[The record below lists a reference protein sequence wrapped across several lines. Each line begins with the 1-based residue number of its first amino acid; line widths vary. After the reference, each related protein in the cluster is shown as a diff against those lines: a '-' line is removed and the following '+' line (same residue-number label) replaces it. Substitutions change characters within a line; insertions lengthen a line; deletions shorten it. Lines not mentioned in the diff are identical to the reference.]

1 MERLARDTL
10 ARMNQQH
17 ITRFRTQVMTC
28 LVFAAATSVGL
39 KEMRQVAAQGA
50 APRHR
55 MTKIT
60 DTIYRADNPGTPGI
74 NATSWVFINDADV
87 LVTDSEGSPA
97 SAQSLLAGIA
107 TVTPK
112 PVRYLVDTHFHIDH
126 AYGSSALPSTVQV
139 IGSDFT
145 RRMLLGPEART
156 GVTFR
161 NFTDP
166 IPGRIAALQ
175 TQISAEADPQ
185 RKATLQAQLASQQA
199 TLAVYT
205 GNFPLQPPTLT
216 VSTST
221 SIWSGSKEFR
231 ILYLGRAHTAGDVVV
246 YVPSER
252 AVASGDILFKSQV
265 GWQGDAF
272 PNDHPATLDALKKLD
287 IELVLP
293 GHGDHIAGRAAI
305 DTAIANMQGYLRE
318 EWKQASDAKQQ
329 KLSPDDAL
337 KRMDLSRFRDA
348 YGNGVVPSLAAV
360 RRMYDIMDGKLA
372 TN

>member
-1 MERLARDTL
+1 MPTCQHNSTSRLRPLMLGAIVVVGVLSIALQERRGALAQD
-10 ARMNQQH
+10 
-17 ITRFRTQVMTC
+17 
-28 LVFAAATSVGL
+28 VG
-39 KEMRQVAAQGA
+39 
-50 APRHR
+50 PRHR

-60 DTIYRADNPGTPGI
+60 DTIYRADAPGTPGI

-97 SAQSLLAGIA
+97 SARSLLAGVA
-107 TVTPK
+107 TITSK

-126 AYGSSALPSTVQV
+126 AYGNAALPSTVQV

-166 IPGRIAALQ
+166 IPGRIATLRS
-175 TQISAEADPQ
+175 QIAAETDLQ
-185 RKATLQAQLASQQA
+185 RKAALQNQLASQEA

-216 VSTST
+216 VSSSA

-231 ILYLGRAHTAGDVVV
+231 IMWIGRAHTAGDLVV
-246 YVPSER
+246 YVPSEK
-252 AVASGDILFKSQV
+252 AAASGDIVFKSMV

-272 PNDHPATLDALKKLD
+272 PNDHPATLDALEKLD
-287 IELVLP
+287 IELLLP
-293 GHGDHIAGRAAI
+293 GHGDHIQGRANI
-305 DTAIANMQGYLRE
+305 DAAIANMQGYLRE
-318 EWKQASDAKQQ
+318 EWRQTAEARQQ
-329 KLSPDDAL
+329 GLSPDDAL
-337 KRMDLSRFRDA
+337 KKIDLSRFRDA
-348 YGNGVVPSLAAV
+348 YGNGVAPSLAAV
-360 RRMYDIMDGKLA
+360 RRMYDVMDGKVA